1 MKIIKNT
8 FLLILTFVISNC
20 SAQLNYKDY
29 YYPIGAKKQ
38 VNIYKYVDKNN
49 PNNIEYWKV
58 TTNPNSNKILTES
71 YTTDF
76 RLYNIFEEQL
86 NENGAEVIRYADFN
100 KSDDGKNIR
109 IDGTIIDKNVYKWAD
124 DSKFKYSV
132 KYSTPEYGNEK
143 FIKERIKNRIENINV
158 HGTDYSTLV
167 FMDEYEIKS
176 LDNDQTYEFY
186 QLTYYAKGMGMVKYQ
201 RYHPDGTTIILELE
215 KILTEKEFE
224 KLGWK
229 ASR

>member
-1 MKIIKNT
+1 MIKNT
-8 FLLILTFVISNC
+8 FLLIITFVISSC
-20 SAQLNYKDY
+20 AAQGNYKDY
-29 YYPIGAKKQ
+29 YYPIGAQKEVK
-38 VNIYKYVDKNN
+38 IYKYIDKNN

-58 TTNPNSNKILTES
+58 TTNPSAEKILTES

-100 KSDDGKNIR
+100 KSNDGKNIR
-109 IDGTIIDKNVYKWAD
+109 IDGNIIDKDVYRWAD
-124 DSKFKYSV
+124 DTKFKYSV
-132 KYSTPEYGNEK
+132 KYKSPEYGNEQ
-143 FIKERIKNRIENINV
+143 FIKERTKNRFEDINV
-158 HGTDYSTLV
+158 RGTDYSTLV

-176 LDNDQTYEFY
+176 LDNEQTYEYY
-186 QLTYYAKGMGMVKYQ
+186 QLTYYAKDIGMVKYQ

-215 KILTEKEFE
+215 KILTEQEFE
-224 KLGWK
+224 NLGGK